1 MPSRTSARGR
11 LVGVAV
17 YVSDLA
23 AAVRFYRE
31 HLGFAVEA
39 ETSEQATVVAGEG
52 RIVLSRRWWPP
63 TLAGVH
69 PFTPTPMLA
78 VDDAVAA
85 ARALEASGVR
95 VLMRPTPLPDGTTIA
110 EVLDPDGNV
119 LRLRS
124 ASPCA
129 RARRGASPRKGRR

>member
-1 MPSRTSARGR
+1 MR
-11 LVGVAV
+11 LVGAAV

-23 AAVRFYRE
+23 GAIRFYRE
-31 HLGFAVEA
+31 RLGFAVEA

-69 PFTPTPMLA
+69 PFTPTSVIA
-78 VDDAVAA
+78 VDDAAA
-85 ARALEASGVR
+85 ATRALEAGGVR
-95 VLMRPTPLPDGTTIA
+95 VLMRPTPLPDGSTIA

-119 LRLRS
+119 VRLVS
-124 ASPCA
+124 A
-129 RARRGASPRKGRR
+129 ARRPRPRRKGRR